1 MITIKDMADMLG
13 ISTTTVSNVIH
24 GKTSE
29 VSQKTV
35 EKVEKLLKE
44 YDYVPN
50 NSARSLTQK
59 CSKIIGVSLK
69 GRKDQYDNII
79 ADPFF
84 SVLLGAIE
92 SEIRSRGYF
101 MMIYTSDDISEL
113 IRNILTWNVD
123 GLILLGILHDDFVK
137 IKSRYKNPV
146 VLIDSYA
153 PRDIMNYVNV
163 GLDDEKGAYEMTLH
177 LLDRGHRRIAFLAD
191 NMEGVDYIRYIGHQK
206 ALAKY
211 GLKADSKDLLIIRPG
226 TAEREASMEE
236 LFYLSRNYTVFM
248 CCSDYWAALLMSY
261 FSDRGV
267 RIPEDLS
274 FTGFD
279 DVLLSRI
286 IRPALTTVRQDP
298 AKRGRLAVNTLIKM
312 IQEEEIPEWDVKLP
326 IEIVVRDSVKTISA
340 YGSYSQENDMS
351 GSCNDGNADE

>member
-35 EKVEKLLKE
+35 ERVEKLLKE

-59 CSKIIGVSLK
+59 CSKIIGVALK
-69 GRKDQYDNII
+69 SRKEQYDNIL

-84 SVLLGAIE
+84 SELLGAIE
-92 SEIRSRGYF
+92 AEIRSRGYY
-101 MMIYTSDDISEL
+101 MMIYTSNDITEL

-123 GLILLGILHDDFVK
+123 GLLLIGILHDDFVK
-137 IKSRYKNPV
+137 IRSRYKKPV

-163 GLDDEKGAYEMTLH
+163 GLQDEKAAYEITSY
-177 LLDRGHRRIAFLAD
+177 LLERGHRRIAFLAN
-191 NMEGVDYIRYIGHQK
+191 NMEGVDYTRYLGHQR
-206 ALAKY
+206 AMEEY
-211 GLKADSKDLLIIRPG
+211 GLKVDQKDLLIIRSG
-226 TAEREASMEE
+226 REEWEACLEE
-236 LFYLSRNYTVFM
+236 LYYLSRNYTAFM
-248 CCSDYWAALLMSY
+248 CCSDYHAVLLMSY

-279 DVLLSRI
+279 DVLLSRVV
-286 IRPALTTVRQDP
+286 RPALTTVRQSISR
-298 AKRGRLAVNTLIKM
+298 KGFLAVDHLLKM
-312 IQEEEIPEWDVKLP
+312 ILEEEPPEWDIKLP
-326 IEIVVRDSVKTISA
+326 FEIVERDSVKMIAA
-340 YGSYSQENDMS
+340 YSSHGMKTE
-351 GSCNDGNADE
+351 

>member
-35 EKVEKLLKE
+35 ERVEKLLEE

-50 NSARSLTQK
+50 NSARSLTQN
-59 CSKIIGVSLK
+59 CSKIIGVALK
-69 GRKDQYDNII
+69 SRKEQYDNIL

-84 SVLLGAIE
+84 SELIGAIE
-92 SEIRSRGYF
+92 AEIRSRGYY
-101 MMIYTSDDISEL
+101 MMIYTSNDLTEL

-123 GLILLGILHDDFVK
+123 GLLLLGILHDDFVR
-137 IKSRYKNPV
+137 IKSRYKKPV

-163 GLDDEKGAYEMTLH
+163 GLEDERGAYEMTCH
-177 LLDRGHRRIAFLAD
+177 LLEKGHRRIAFLAD
-191 NMEGVDYIRYIGHQK
+191 NMEGVDYTRYIGHQK
-206 ALAKY
+206 AMAEY
-211 GLKADSKDLLIIRPG
+211 GLKADGKDLLIIRSG
-226 TAEREASMEE
+226 MMERESSLEE
-236 LFYLSRNYTVFM
+236 LYYLSRNYTAFM
-248 CCSDYWAALLMSY
+248 CCSDYHAVVLMSY

-279 DVLLSRI
+279 DVLLARI
-286 IRPALTTVRQDP
+286 VRPALTTVRQDITR
-298 AKRGRLAVNTLIKM
+298 KGNLAVDTLLKM
-312 IQEEEIPEWDVKLP
+312 IQEEEPPKWDVKLP
-326 IEIVVRDSVKTISA
+326 VEIVVRDSVKTISS
-340 YGSYSQENDMS
+340 YGVHRHSDTKTE
-351 GSCNDGNADE
+351 

>member
-92 SEIRSRGYF
+92 SEIRRRGYF

-113 IRNILTWNVD
+113 IRNILTWNAD

-137 IKSRYKNPV
+137 IKSRYKNPI

-163 GLDDEKGAYEMTLH
+163 GLEDEKGAYEMTVH
-177 LLDRGHRRIAFLAD
+177 LLERGHRRIAFLAD

-206 ALAKY
+206 ALARY
-211 GLKADSKDLLIIRPG
+211 GLKADSKDLLIIR
-226 TAEREASMEE
+226 AEMMEREASMEE
-236 LFYLSRNYTVFM
+236 LFYLSRNYTAFM
-248 CCSDYWAALLMSY
+248 CCSDYWAVLLMSY

-298 AKRGRLAVNTLIKM
+298 AKRGRLAVDTLIKM

-326 IEIVVRDSVKTISA
+326 VELVVRDSVKTISA
-340 YGSYSQENDMS
+340 YGNPEHSREPERGID
-351 GSCNDGNADE
+351 DGVDE